1 MARSFLTISLLALSA
16 TPLALYGPAGAQE
29 AGYGQTM
36 GTSPQERQV
45 YDGGG
50 GSKSSVLDAT
60 NPIDLMNRLRRST
73 AMDDATSPGQAID
86 KALKDFDAPTPA
98 ATRPGL
104 PGP

>member
-1 MARSFLTISLLALSA
+1 MARSLLTISLLALA
-16 TPLALYGPAGAQE
+16 AIPLAFSGPAGAQE

-50 GSKSSVLDAT
+50 SKSSVLDAT

-73 AMDDATSPGQAID
+73 AMDNATSPDQAVD
-86 KALKDFDAPTPA
+86 KALKDFDTPA
-98 ATRPGL
+98 PAPTRPGL

>member
-1 MARSFLTISLLALSA
+1 MARSLLTISLLALVPA
-16 TPLALYGPAGAQE
+16 QLALFGPARAQE

-50 GSKSSVLDAT
+50 SKSSVLDAT
-60 NPIDLMNRLRRST
+60 NPIDLMNRLRRGT
-73 AMDDATSPGQAID
+73 AMDDATSPGQAVD
-86 KALKDFDAPTPA
+86 KALKDFEAPAPA

-104 PGP
+104 AGP

>member
-1 MARSFLTISLLALSA
+1 MARPLLTVTLVALATTSLGLWS
-16 TPLALYGPAGAQE
+16 PARSQV
-29 AGYGQTM
+29 AGYGQTL

-45 YDGGG
+45 LDGG

-73 AMDDATSPGQAID
+73 AMDDATSPDKAID
-86 KALKDFDAPTPA
+86 KVLRDFDAPAP
-98 ATRPGL
+98 ATRPTL

>member
-1 MARSFLTISLLALSA
+1 MARSLLTFSLLALAPAS
-16 TPLALYGPAGAQE
+16 LALCGPAGAQV

-45 YDGGG
+45 YEGGS
-50 GSKSSVLDAT
+50 SKSSLLDAT

-73 AMDDATSPGQAID
+73 SMDDATSPGQAVD
-86 KALKDFDAPTPA
+86 KALKDFDAPAPA

-104 PGP
+104 AGP

>member
-1 MARSFLTISLLALSA
+1 MSLVALATTTLALG
-16 TPLALYGPAGAQE
+16 GPVDAQV

-36 GTSPQERQV
+36 GTNPQERQV
-45 YDGGG
+45 YDGG

-73 AMDDATSPGQAID
+73 AMDDATSPGQAVD
-86 KALKDFDAPTPA
+86 KALKDFDKPAPA

-104 PGP
+104 AGP